1 MDPNNNPNNIQ
12 QDSGS
17 STVSH
22 LPILFANG
30 YPTSLERMSEEK
42 LEEFIPFLLKCSGSI
57 TEKNLKPTWWP
68 DSVNFTI
75 PFCRPEN
82 FEGVREKIEI
92 FFEIFTYISKFP
104 QDWKETMKDIVLKCY
119 CHYKSEFLLTYSKE
133 LSEHDPTCLRF
144 VSNHNNLN
152 TTSLYHKVSKK
163 LLLIFKNE
171 NMVSFCIRLPNFL

>member
-68 DSVNFTI
+68 DSMNFTI
-75 PFCRPEN
+75 PFCRPEK
-82 FEGVREKIEI
+82 FEGVRERE
-92 FFEIFTYISKFP
+92 
-104 QDWKETMKDIVLKCY
+104 
-119 CHYKSEFLLTYSKE
+119 
-133 LSEHDPTCLRF
+133 
-144 VSNHNNLN
+144 NLN
-152 TTSLYHKVSKK
+152 IFRNSYLNFKISPGLEGDNERHCAEMLLSLQKR
-163 LLLIFKNE
+163 IFINIFQGTK
-171 NMVSFCIRLPNFL
+171 